1 MKKSSFTA
9 LVLGLISGVMF
20 ALGMCMALLP
30 QWGTFKE
37 GIILG
42 TIGIIL
48 AIVTVFVWRKLE
60 NKPKIKFTA
69 KGVLTTV
76 VSVAGALTFGAGMC
90 FVLVWNKILV
100 GTLIGIAGIIIMLC
114 LIPLTVGI
122 KKQ

>member
-9 LVLGLISGVMF
+9 LILGLISGVMF

-30 QWGTFKE
+30 EWNAFKE

-42 TIGIIL
+42 SVGIVL
-48 AIVTVFVWRKLE
+48 ALITVFVWRNME

-69 KGVLTTV
+69 KGVLTAV
-76 VSVAGALTFGAGMC
+76 VSVVGALTLGVGMC

-100 GTLIGIAGIIIMLC
+100 GTLIGLGGIVIMLC

-122 KKQ
+122 KK

>member
-9 LVLGLISGVMF
+9 LILGLISGVMF
-20 ALGMCMALLP
+20 ALGMCMALLTE
-30 QWGTFKE
+30 WNAFKE

-42 TIGIIL
+42 SAGIVL
-48 AIVTVFVWRKLE
+48 ALVTVFVWRKME

-76 VSVAGALTFGAGMC
+76 VSIVGALTLGVGMC

-100 GTLIGIAGIIIMLC
+100 GTLIGLGGIVIMLC
-114 LIPLTVGI
+114 LIPLTVGV
-122 KKQ
+122 KK